1 MTVAQSA
8 NFRLPT
14 TDYRLKMSEHIQEIQ
29 SEEEFADITKSG
41 VVLVDFFAPWC
52 GPCRMQVP
60 ILEKLAAELG
70 EKLKIVKIN
79 VDDLPGLAQKFEVS
93 SIPTLLLFKNGTTAN
108 RFVGVQQETT
118 LKNAI
123 GE

>member
-1 MTVAQSA
+1 
-8 NFRLPT
+8 
-14 TDYRLKMSEHIQEIQ
+14 MSELIQEIQ
-29 SEEEFADITKSG
+29 SEEEFANTTKSG
-41 VVLVDFFAPWC
+41 VVLIDFSAPWC

-60 ILEKLAAELG
+60 ILQKLATELG
-70 EKLKIVKIN
+70 DKVKIVKIN
-79 VDDLPGLAQKFEVS
+79 VDDLPGIAQKFEVS
-93 SIPTLLLFKNGTTAN
+93 SIPTLILFKNGTTAN